1 MFLVTKSLE
10 CNLLA
15 TNDVYTSRQQR
26 LGLSKLHL
34 LQQGNAVQVVNVNNV
49 SLVSSQRL
57 QTCHLRLI
65 PDVPYLQRCGRCDT
79 PWPNS
84 P

>member
-15 TNDVYTSRQQR
+15 TNDVYTGRQQR

-34 LQQGNAVQVVNVNNV
+34 LQQDFATQVVDIDNG
-49 SLVSSQRL
+49 SFASRQRL
-57 QTCHLRLI
+57 HACHLRET
-65 PDVPYLQRCGRCDT
+65 PDVLNLQTGCR
-79 PWPNS
+79 
-84 P
+84 